1 MGVHGTSTC
10 VALPRRN
17 TDGES
22 GGRATHDVA
31 RAAAE
36 CIGTLRE
43 RVGGGEAETRQRG
56 SVGRQGM
63 CDGAARDRQR
73 GNAESH
79 TSEGHRVERTG
90 ESRGWSAG
98 RDGSTKGATG
108 VDRDQGAVQAPE
120 TEGRGVN
127 TQRSRTGNGN
137 GLMMIKIK
145 NANRI
150 AQVTKCGGV
159 VQEVSSINKLWK
171 RLRQGQGSRQGVV
184 WIVAGVPSEMGALD
198 LGPN

>member
-1 MGVHGTSTC
+1 MGVHGSVTC
-10 VALPRRN
+10 VALGRRK
-17 TDGES
+17 DEGEA
-22 GGRATHDVA
+22 GGRDTHDVA

-36 CIGTLRE
+36 CIGTLGE

-56 SVGRQGM
+56 GVGRQGM

-90 ESRGWSAG
+90 ESRGWCAG

-108 VDRDQGAVQAPE
+108 VDRDQRAVQAPE
-120 TEGRGVN
+120 TEGRGLN

-150 AQVTKCGGV
+150 AQVTKCGGDV
-159 VQEVSSINKLWK
+159 PEAKYNKKMWK
-171 RLRQGQGSRQGVV
+171 RASQGPGRWEGV
-184 WIVAGVPSEMGALD
+184 
-198 LGPN
+198 LGRF